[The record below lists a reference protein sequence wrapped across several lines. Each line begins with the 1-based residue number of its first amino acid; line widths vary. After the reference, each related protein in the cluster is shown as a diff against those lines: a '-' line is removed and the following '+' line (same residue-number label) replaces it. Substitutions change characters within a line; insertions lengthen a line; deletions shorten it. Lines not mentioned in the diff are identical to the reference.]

1 MRQQWK
7 TDEIAQLAHWV
18 RVHGAAWSFIAN
30 KMPGRTP
37 EQCRQRWVTN
47 AETKRASFS
56 LADDLA
62 ILKRVAAPM
71 SSWAAIAKDFDGTS
85 GTHIRNRWLLLM
97 RRSTAPDGSS
107 WSTLEAAAREEV
119 LSEDRKKAS
128 VRRVKRALDQTEA
141 TPSAED
147 LHDLPAVTAAAA
159 AAEDEPSAGDLHDPP
174 AVTAAAAA
182 AEDEPSAED
191 EPKPTAKRAR
201 TGENRWRLWGSET
214 QAAQAALA
222 LVDKARKEEE
232 ALRRT
237 TRPSARSMEARR
249 AGASKAYL
257 IAMGAVPPSI
267 SELPGVTV
275 AAGEAAQ
282 IEYEQMSGDMDAA
295 LRVGA
300 AAAEVAAAEAVAEA
314 EVRAAA
320 HQDLVGQLKDAAT
333 RGEVGRERAVVERKA
348 AADAAASAAAAD
360 LVRLVHEG
368 NFAKLQLLLEA
379 ERQSCGSCRRSYCD
393 MALAMATELFAHVKR
408 HPEAEAHKEYLQS
421 LLAASAEVPM
431 EVRARR
437 VTTRLEFVPEI
448 YLTKSCGQDDWLL
461 RGALRLEVLK
471 FLKERA
477 AREEAELEASQPKA
491 ACGEL
496 VDAYNAA
503 NEGNPWS
510 RDCAYLQ
517 FGVSDDASYF
527 DEQRPGW
534 PEAIRLLVAAL
545 LPLLAARVP
554 GLLNGLDQNL
564 IEQVRAFAAKAVPK
578 HVASLPGFQQ
588 HALAAAVKAR
598 AGEGTANFPE
608 GMSAAAR
615 GLHAICRCIRQ
626 YEFVMGKLMRIHSV
640 HQPSMAVIID
650 TKAEADFY
658 LQRTEADGSS
668 TGSEHVTDATHAWMP
683 RRAGMC
689 HKAAFGYHGPCV
701 LLQPQM
707 FHQSV
712 CLLHAGS
719 EHCAKTVLNAP
730 GSDFPLLLMAAAGR
744 KLRHALEAVGYE
756 QGWASL
762 THESSPFRWESLDLR
777 SATLV
782 ALQHA
787 MRAPL
792 FLSYRISTIG
802 SRSCSIETIEAD
814 QRCRPEAREDASA
827 ADAHERELR

>member
-147 LHDLPAVTAAAA
+147 LHDL
-159 AAEDEPSAGDLHDPP
+159 P